1 MTASHGI
8 AAGLREPPPDR
19 MRQIT
24 MGLSLRRA
32 RTRSPYLLGIALC
45 ALAMAA
51 CGSVAGPAKAGG
63 SASSATPSAAAAKV
77 SLLVEVTPRPGAR
90 AERWTLRCEPTGGT
104 HPDAAAAC
112 HQLLT
117 TTRPFAPMPHGIMCP
132 MIITGQQTAVIRGK
146 WFGSEVDETFSQLS
160 GCAALRWK
168 ELGQV
173 FTPIH

>member
-1 MTASHGI
+1 MGPLP
-8 AAGLREPPPDR
+8 GPREPPSHG

-24 MGLSLRRA
+24 MRLSLRRA
-32 RTRSPYLLGIALC
+32 RTRGTYLLPVALC
-45 ALAMAA
+45 ALAVAA
-51 CGSVAGPAKAGG
+51 CGSGAGQAKAGG
-63 SASSATPSAAAAKV
+63 SASPATPSAAAAKV
-77 SLLVEVTPRPGAR
+77 SLVVEVTPRPGAK
-90 AERWTLRCEPTGGT
+90 AERWTLQCEPTGGT

-117 TTRPFAPMPHGIMCP
+117 ATKPFAPLPHGIMCP
-132 MIITGQQTAVIRGK
+132 MIVTGQQTVVIKGK
-146 WFGSEVDETFSQLS
+146 WFGSQVDETFSQLS